1 MGITLGHVA
10 CTLFVSR
17 ENELEVGRVVEW
29 RRRRV
34 RCTTGVSEDVF
45 DAVPEHHLA
54 AGLAGERVVKVL
66 LLDQRRGLVGDVG
79 MGWEDWC

>member
-34 RCTTGVSEDVF
+34 RCTTGVSKDVL
-45 DAVPEHHLA
+45 DALPEHHLVEDLA
-54 AGLAGERVVKVL
+54 AGLADERAVEVL
-66 LLDQRRGLVGDVG
+66 LLDQRRGQ
-79 MGWEDWC
+79 EDRR